1 MVAKMIEY
9 ASEPQLGVSTGH
21 VKEFTLNKQYI
32 TSGTIPIKVDHDVTL
47 IAEYFVI
54 RGCANIDTIPT
65 QLLRLI
71 QLYSRATHIHK

>member
-54 RGCANIDTIPT
+54 RGCANIGYHPHAIAATN
-65 QLLRLI
+65 QLHF
-71 QLYSRATHIHK
+71 RATHIRK